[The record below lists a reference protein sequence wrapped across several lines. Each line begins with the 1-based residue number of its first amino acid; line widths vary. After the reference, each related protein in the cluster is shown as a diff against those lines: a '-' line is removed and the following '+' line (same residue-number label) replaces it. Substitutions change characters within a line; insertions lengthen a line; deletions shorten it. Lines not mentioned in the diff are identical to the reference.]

1 MKDMPM
7 IRALRR
13 VLKRGL
19 GGPSLMR
26 MLFPLVLFAV
36 TTTIVFA
43 AVHGKDP
50 EDLGVPLL
58 ERLRPA
64 WIVAQFRDATPEIV
78 LLLVLM
84 MGGVYA
90 TLHIGLRPLRRLSH
104 LAGGIAP
111 ATIEARLPAE
121 AAPRE
126 IAPLVEAFN
135 AALDRLEVGLRA
147 QRDFSANAAHEL
159 RTPLATL
166 RAQVESLLEPHERRA
181 ASEEFERLGRL
192 IAQLLALAEAE
203 GGASGVGARFDL
215 VALSRDVAGDMA
227 SFILSSD
234 RTIGFD
240 SAVETFAL
248 DGQAGLVETALRNL
262 LENAVR
268 HTPSGAEIL
277 VSVDAHGV
285 VRVSDDGPGVPAA
298 IRDRVFDRFSRG
310 DPRGSGAG
318 LGLSIVRQIMER
330 HGGQARLAVSE
341 RGACFEL
348 DFRPRGRRDD
358 HSTAAV
364 RPPSSRTA
372 M

>member
-1 MKDMPM
+1 MMG
-7 IRALRR
+7 ALMRPPTRR
-13 VLKRGL
+13 R

-26 MLFPLVLFAV
+26 MLLPLVLFAV
-36 TTTIVFA
+36 STTIVFA
-43 AVHGKDP
+43 AVHGRDP
-50 EDLGVPLL
+50 EDHDVPVL

-64 WIVAQFRDATPEIV
+64 WIVAQFSDATPEIM

-90 TLHIGLRPLRRLSH
+90 TLHIGLRPLRHLSL
-104 LAGGIAP
+104 LAGDIAP
-111 ATIEARLPAE
+111 ATIEARLPVE

-126 IAPLVEAFN
+126 VAPLVEAFN

-166 RAQVESLLEPHERRA
+166 QAQVESLLEPDERRA

-203 GGASGVGARFDL
+203 GGAPGTNTRFDL
-215 VALSRDVAGDMA
+215 VALSRDVASDMA
-227 SFILSSD
+227 GFILSGGRS
-234 RTIGFD
+234 IGFD
-240 SAVETFAL
+240 SAVVTMMV
-248 DGQAGLVETALRNL
+248 DGHSGLVETALRNL

-268 HTPSGAEIL
+268 HTPAGAEIL
-277 VSVDAHGV
+277 VAIDAEGV
-285 VRVSDDGPGVPAA
+285 ACVSDDGPGVPAA
-298 IRDRVFDRFSRG
+298 IRDRVFERFSRG
-310 DPRGSGAG
+310 DPCGPGAG

-330 HGGQARLAVSE
+330 HDGQARLAASA

-348 DFRPRGRRDD
+348 DFRPRDRRDD
-358 HSTAAV
+358 HSLAPA
-364 RPPSSRTA
+364 RPPSSRIA

>member
-1 MKDMPM
+1 MKGRLIMG
-7 IRALRR
+7 ALMRPLTRR
-13 VLKRGL
+13 R

-36 TTTIVFA
+36 STTIVFA
-43 AVHGKDP
+43 AVHGRDP
-50 EDLGVPLL
+50 ENHDLPVL

-64 WIVAQFRDATPEIV
+64 WIATQFRDATPEIM
-78 LLLVLM
+78 LLMVLM

-90 TLHIGLRPLRRLSH
+90 TLHMGLRPLRHLSL
-104 LAGGIAP
+104 LAGDIAP
-111 ATIEARLPAE
+111 ATIDARLPVE
-121 AAPRE
+121 SAPRE
-126 IAPLVEAFN
+126 VAPLVEAFN

-159 RTPLATL
+159 RTPLAIL
-166 RAQVESLLEPHERRA
+166 QAQVESLLEPDERRA

-203 GGASGVGARFDL
+203 GGSSGANTRFDL
-215 VALSRDVAGDMA
+215 VALSRDVASDMA
-227 SFILSSD
+227 GFILASGRS
-234 RTIGFD
+234 IGFD
-240 SAVETFAL
+240 SAVATL
-248 DGQAGLVETALRNL
+248 TVDGHSGLVETALRNL

-268 HTPSGAEIL
+268 HTPAGAEIL
-277 VSVDAHGV
+277 VAIDAEGV

-298 IRDRVFDRFSRG
+298 IRNRVFDRFSRG

-330 HGGQARLAVSE
+330 HAGQVRLAASA

-358 HSTAAV
+358 HSLAPA
-364 RPPSSRTA
+364 RSPSSRIA

>member
-1 MKDMPM
+1 MKDMTR
-7 IRALRR
+7 IRALLARLTRR
-13 VLKRGL
+13 R

-26 MLFPLVLFAV
+26 MLVPLVLFAV

-43 AVHGKDP
+43 AVHGEDP
-50 EDLGVPLL
+50 EERAVPILQ
-58 ERLRPA
+58 RLRPA
-64 WIVAQFRDATPEIV
+64 WIAAQFSDATPEIL

-104 LAGGIAP
+104 LAGDIAP

-135 AALDRLEVGLRA
+135 AALDRLEIGLRA

-159 RTPLATL
+159 RTPIATL
-166 RAQVESLLEPHERRA
+166 RAQVESLLEPSERQA

-192 IAQLLALAEAE
+192 IAQLLSLAEAE
-203 GGASGVGARFDL
+203 GGAGGVSARFDL
-215 VALSRDVAGDMA
+215 VALSRDVTGDMA
-227 SFILSSD
+227 GFILSSG
-234 RTIGFD
+234 RGVGFD
-240 SAVETFAL
+240 STVETFTV

-268 HTPSGAEIL
+268 HTPPGAEIL
-277 VSVDAHGV
+277 VSVDAEGV
-285 VRVSDDGPGVPAA
+285 VRVSDDGPGVSTT
-298 IRDRVFDRFSRG
+298 IRDRVFERFSRG

-330 HGGQARLAVSE
+330 HGGVARLAPAD

-348 DFRPRGRRDD
+348 DFQPSGARRGQ
-358 HSTAAV
+358 SGAP
-364 RPPSSRTA
+364 PPSLTA

>member
-1 MKDMPM
+1 M
-7 IRALRR
+7 IRTLLEP
-13 VLKRGL
+13 LKRGR

-36 TTTIVFA
+36 STTIVFA
-43 AVHGKDP
+43 AVHGRDP
-50 EDLGVPLL
+50 EDLDVPVL

-64 WIVAQFRDATPEIV
+64 WIVTQFRDAMPEIA

-104 LAGGIAP
+104 LAGDIAP

-121 AAPRE
+121 TAPRE

-147 QRDFSANAAHEL
+147 QRDFSSNAAHEL

-166 RAQVESLLEPHERRA
+166 RAQVESLLEPNERRA

-203 GGASGVGARFDL
+203 GGASGANTRLDL
-215 VALSRDVAGDMA
+215 VALSRDVASDMA
-227 SFILSSD
+227 SFILSSG
-234 RTIGFD
+234 RSISFD
-240 SAVETFAL
+240 SAIETMMI
-248 DGQAGLVETALRNL
+248 DGQSGLVETALRNL
-262 LENAVR
+262 IENAVR
-268 HTPSGAEIL
+268 HTPPGAEIL
-277 VSVDAHGV
+277 VAIDAAGV
-285 VRVSDDGPGVPAA
+285 MRVSDDGPGVPAQ
-298 IRDRVFDRFSRG
+298 IRDRVFERFSRG
-310 DPRGSGAG
+310 DPRSAGAG

-330 HGGQARLAVSE
+330 HGGVARLASAE

-348 DFRPRGRRDD
+348 DFQPGPDEAISRPRQPLRRA
-358 HSTAAV
+358 T
-364 RPPSSRTA
+364 
-372 M
+372 

>member
-1 MKDMPM
+1 M
-7 IRALRR
+7 IRSLLEPLTRR
-13 VLKRGL
+13 R

-36 TTTIVFA
+36 TTTLLFA
-43 AVHGKDP
+43 MVQGDDP
-50 EDLGVPLL
+50 DDRALTVQ
-58 ERLRPA
+58 ERLRPTRIA
-64 WIVAQFRDATPEIV
+64 SELRDSTPEIT

-84 MGGVYA
+84 MGGVYL
-90 TLHIGLRPLRRLSH
+90 TLHLGLRPLRRLSH
-104 LAGGIAP
+104 LAGEIGP
-111 ATIEARLPAE
+111 ATIAARLPAG

-126 IAPLVEAFN
+126 VAPLVEAFN
-135 AALDRLEVGLRA
+135 AALGRLEAGLRA
-147 QRDFSANAAHEL
+147 QREFSANAAHEL

-166 RAQVESLLEPHERRA
+166 RAQVESLLEPDERRA

-203 GGASGVGARFDL
+203 GGAAKGVARFDL
-215 VALSRDVAGDMA
+215 AALAREVASDMA
-227 SFILSSD
+227 GFILSSG

-240 SAVETFAL
+240 GAVEVL
-248 DGQAGLVETALRNL
+248 MVDGQPGLVETALRNL

-268 HTPSGAEIL
+268 HTPPGAEIL
-277 VSVDAHGV
+277 VAVTADGV
-285 VRVSDDGPGVPAA
+285 LRVSDDGPGVPAEM
-298 IRDRVFDRFSRG
+298 RGRVFERFSRG

-330 HGGQARLAVSE
+330 HGGVVRLVAAD

-348 DFRPRGRRDD
+348 DFGQGADQ
-358 HSTAAV
+358 SAV
-364 RPPSSRTA
+364 APAGSLTA

>member
-1 MKDMPM
+1 M
-7 IRALRR
+7 IRSLLKPSPHRR
-13 VLKRGL
+13 T
-19 GGPSLMR
+19 GPSLMR
-26 MLFPLVLFAV
+26 MLVPLVLFAV
-36 TTTIVFA
+36 TTTLLFA
-43 AVHGKDP
+43 MVQGDDP
-50 EDLGVPLL
+50 DDRALTVQ
-58 ERLRPA
+58 ERLRPSRIA
-64 WIVAQFRDATPEIV
+64 GELRDSTPEIT

-84 MGGVYA
+84 MGGVYV
-90 TLHIGLRPLRRLSH
+90 TLHLGLRPLRRLSD

-111 ATIEARLPAE
+111 ATIEARLPVE

-126 IAPLVEAFN
+126 VAPLVEAFN

-166 RAQVESLLEPHERRA
+166 RAQVESLLEPNERRA

-203 GGASGVGARFDL
+203 GGAAGASARFDL
-215 VALSRDVAGDMA
+215 VGLARDVASDMA
-227 SFILSSD
+227 GFILSSG

-240 SAVETFAL
+240 GSVEVL
-248 DGQAGLVETALRNL
+248 LVDGQPGLVETALRNL

-268 HTPSGAEIL
+268 HTPPGAEIL
-277 VSVDAHGV
+277 VTVTAAGV
-285 VRVSDDGPGVPAA
+285 LRVSDDGPGVPVE
-298 IRDRVFDRFSRG
+298 IRDRAFERFSRG
-310 DPRGSGAG
+310 DPRGAGAG

-330 HGGQARLAVSE
+330 HGGVARLAASE

-348 DFRPRGRRDD
+348 EFRSRGRRDQ
-358 HSTAAV
+358 STPAALTG
-364 RPPSSRTA
+364 SRTA

>member
-1 MKDMPM
+1 MKDVPM
-7 IRALRR
+7 MRALTRPLTRR
-13 VLKRGL
+13 RG
-19 GGPSLMR
+19 GRSLMR

-36 TTTIVFA
+36 STTIVFA

-50 EDLGVPLL
+50 EDLGVPILQ
-58 ERLRPA
+58 RLRPA
-64 WIVAQFRDATPEIV
+64 WIVAQFRDATPEIM

-84 MGGVYA
+84 MGGVYV
-90 TLHIGLRPLRRLSH
+90 TLHIGLRPLRHLSL
-104 LAGGIAP
+104 LAGDIAP

-126 IAPLVEAFN
+126 VAPLVEAFN

-166 RAQVESLLEPHERRA
+166 RAQVESLLEPAERRT

-203 GGASGVGARFDL
+203 GGASAAAACFDL
-215 VALSRDVAGDMA
+215 VALSRDVASDMA
-227 SFILSSD
+227 SFILSSG
-234 RTIGFD
+234 RGVGFD
-240 SAVETFAL
+240 SAIPTMMV
-248 DGQAGLVETALRNL
+248 DGQPGLVETALRNL

-268 HTPSGAEIL
+268 HTPPDAEIL
-277 VSVDAHGV
+277 VTVDADGV
-285 VRVSDDGPGVPAA
+285 VRVSDDGPGVSAA

-330 HGGQARLAVSE
+330 HGGQVRLADSA

-348 DFRPRGRRDD
+348 DFRPRGRRDG
-358 HSTAAV
+358 HSPAPA
-364 RPPSSRTA
+364 RPSANRTA